1 MSMQAQRNEK
11 RTLDWD
17 AFRKFVISLSLWIFV
32 FSVVR
37 SKLFEFEF
45 LKFEICDFIVV
56 LDPPLEEI
64 ILVFLGSEK
73 LENKRGF

>member
-1 MSMQAQRNEK
+1 MI
-11 RTLDWD
+11 L
-17 AFRKFVISLSLWIFV
+17 LSLWIFV

-45 LKFEICDFIVV
+45 LKCEICDFIVV

-64 ILVFLGSEK
+64 ILVFLGSAK